1 MLLPL
6 SAIYIFQ
13 YKLAMNFLFSDSL
26 TQVRIREER
35 LQAVGLIGHSVGKK
49 PTQKYPSGMNFV
61 GGKP

>member
-26 TQVRIREER
+26 TQVHVRKEG
-35 LQAVGLIGHSVGKK
+35 LQAIG
-49 PTQKYPSGMNFV
+49 
-61 GGKP
+61 